1 MSKDNF
7 GFSKQAPLFVTQNVT
22 NRYTLYLN
30 DQIESIEQFEDHIAV
45 FQSATEDDIIFLHC
59 SSNGGST
66 AVGEDY
72 IFQMHNCAAPII
84 GVVGM
89 GVASMASAIML
100 ECTDLIVTDMS
111 TMLVHSF
118 GYGNQNHAPGMFS
131 CADFNNKLNIKWLD
145 KYFANFLTPEER
157 SDVLKG
163 VDLQFD
169 AEQIAERWDLIM
181 EMRHGGE
188 DEQPPKPEK
197 DLDEETL
204 LH

>member
-1 MSKDNF
+1 MIEDNF
-7 GFSKQAPLFVTQNVT
+7 NFTKQAPVFVTQNVS

-30 DQIESIEQFEDHIAV
+30 DQIENIEQFAEHIAV
-45 FQSATEDDIIFLHC
+45 FQTATQDDIIFLHC
-59 SSNGGST
+59 SSPGGST
-66 AVGEDY
+66 SVGEDY
-72 IFQMHNCAAPII
+72 LFQMHNCTAPII

-100 ECTDLIVTDMS
+100 ECTDIVLTDMS

-118 GYGNQNHAPGMFS
+118 SFGNQNHAPGMFS

-145 KYFANFLTPEER
+145 KYFSDFLTPEER

-169 AEQIAERWDLIM
+169 ADQIAERWEKILDL
-181 EMRHGGE
+181 RHGE
-188 DEQPPKPEK
+188 VEEEQTDELPPI
-197 DLDEETL
+197 DEESL